1 MGGVF
6 GFIFLL
12 FGWIWLSSSLTSE
25 KAQVKKSNQ
34 TYEVEKSRKDRVI
47 DQLKDR
53 GLEKRL
59 RDELFGSREKLD
71 KTVDL
76 YTKKIA
82 EILGSRE
89 REPYLSIGDK
99 NTEDIILML
108 AMSDYGKVPYMNLVC
123 KTYSNIFYYKFYP
136 HLSDEEFIRLL
147 RWYEGNLR
155 KNGGY
160 DATIMCYAG
169 ATGIGAFYFDGTVI
183 PSPPEG
189 ARLWF

>member
-6 GFIFLL
+6 GFLFLL

-25 KAQVKKSNQ
+25 TAQVKKSNQ

-123 KTYSNIFYYKFYP
+123 QTYTNIF
-136 HLSDEEFIRLL
+136 
-147 RWYEGNLR
+147 
-155 KNGGY
+155 
-160 DATIMCYAG
+160 CY
-169 ATGIGAFYFDGTVI
+169 IIF
-183 PSPPEG
+183 
-189 ARLWF
+189 